1 MEGKKASEVKKIKM
15 QTVNIKIQNASL
27 RNQEKSSI
35 IQSGN
40 ISINKRGN
48 KGGFT
53 IIETLVAVTV
63 LMIAVSGPLVVAS
76 KGLTTALYARDQVIA
91 SYLAQETME
100 MIKNIRDNNLG
111 AVNNP
116 KAWLTSIRGND
127 QCQDASDAC
136 VVGPFSTAYSIC
148 VPTTCAVHYDKL
160 TGYTHN
166 TNASKTIFK
175 RYYYLTAPGV
185 EDYCIS
191 TATECQVHVVVSWNE
206 GTVPY
211 DVTLTSELVNNL
223 R

>member
-1 MEGKKASEVKKIKM
+1 MEGKKALEVKKIKM
-15 QTVNIKIQNASL
+15 QTVKFKNSKCSH
-27 RNQEKSSI
+27 
-35 IQSGN
+35 
-40 ISINKRGN
+40 

-63 LMIAVSGPLVVAS
+63 LMIAISGPLVVAS

-111 AVNNP
+111 KAVP
-116 KAWLTSIRGND
+116 DTWLSGIKDGDECVSTSDRCKISPIESYAE
-127 QCQDASDAC
+127 CSDS
-136 VVGPFSTAYSIC
+136 PS
-148 VPTTCAVHYDKL
+148 CAVYYSDSN
-160 TGYTHN
+160 GYTYYS
-166 TNASKTIFK
+166 AGSKTIFS
-175 RYYYLTAPGV
+175 RYYYLTEPGV
-185 EDYCIS
+185 DTPCLT